1 MAGLGSLGNRLYRGE
16 VSFEIVGRR
25 RRWLGIFGVVLLMA
39 ILGLVVRG
47 LHFSVDFKG
56 GSVITVPTATMSADQ
71 VNAIATQDGVPA
83 PTVQVEQIVGGGRQV
98 KITTVTITTK
108 TQQQLTKDLAKNAG
122 IDPAKITV
130 EQVGASWGHDISKQA
145 IQALIV
151 FLILLAV
158 YLAIFFEWKM
168 AVAALTS
175 LVNVIV
181 ITVGVYAWS
190 GLEVSPST
198 VVGFLTILG
207 YAMYDAVVV
216 FDKVRENKKH
226 LVDQNKLGY
235 GRAANLAVN
244 QTLVRSLNT
253 SLIALIPVA
262 ALLFGGSLSQA
273 AVLQDLA
280 LALLVGI
287 GAGTVSSILVATPT
301 LVWLKELEPSV
312 RAQEQRLAR
321 DKATSER
328 RAAAKVPSGATPA
341 PAGAGAGAGGGT
353 LPVEVAEPQDAA
365 PSSAS
370 SGSAPQTPGPRGPRN
385 QPVRN
390 KSRSKRR

>member
-1 MAGLGSLGNRLYRGE
+1 MSGLGSLGNRLYRGE
-16 VSFEIVGRR
+16 VSYEIVGRR
-25 RRWLGIFGVVLLMA
+25 RRWFAIFGVVLLLA
-39 ILGLVVRG
+39 ILGVAVRG

-56 GSVITVPTATMSADQ
+56 GSVITVPSATLSTDQ
-71 VNAIATQDGVPA
+71 VNSIATSDGVPA
-83 PTVQVEQIVGGGRQV
+83 PTVQVQQIVGGGRQV
-98 KITTVTITTK
+98 TVTTVTITSA
-108 TQQQLTKDLAKNAG
+108 TQQKLTSDLARAAG
-122 IDPAKITV
+122 IADSKVTV

-145 IQALIV
+145 LEALIV
-151 FLILLAV
+151 FLVLLAV

-168 AVAALTS
+168 AAAALTS
-175 LVNVIV
+175 LINVIV

-216 FDKVRENKKH
+216 FDKVKENKKQF
-226 LVDQNKLGY
+226 VDQGKLGY
-235 GRAANLAVN
+235 GPAANLAVN
-244 QTLVRSLNT
+244 QTLVRSVNT

-262 ALLFGGSLSQA
+262 ALLFGGTVSQA

-301 LVWLKELEPSV
+301 LVWLKELEPAV
-312 RAQEQRLAR
+312 RAQEQRLAQ
-321 DKATSER
+321 K
-328 RAAAKVPSGATPA
+328 AAADKRAGKTAAPVVVDSAEPGDDSEPAAASASTKAAPTPA
-341 PAGAGAGAGGGT
+341 
-353 LPVEVAEPQDAA
+353 
-365 PSSAS
+365 
-370 SGSAPQTPGPRGPRN
+370 PRGPRN

-390 KSRSKRR
+390 QSRSKRR

>member
-1 MAGLGSLGNRLYRGE
+1 MAGQGSLGNRLYRGE
-16 VSFEIVGRR
+16 VSFQIVARR
-25 RRWLGIFGVVLLMA
+25 RRWGAIFGLLLLLSA
-39 ILGLVVRG
+39 LGLGVRG

-56 GSVITVPTATMSADQ
+56 GSVITVPSATLSSDQ
-71 VNAIATQDGVPA
+71 VASIAQADGVPA
-83 PTVQVEQIVGGGRQV
+83 PTVQVQTIVGGGRQV
-98 KITTVTITTK
+98 TVTTVTIPSATRTK
-108 TQQQLTKDLAKNAG
+108 LTADLAKAAG
-122 IDPAKITV
+122 IDPAKVTV
-130 EQVGASWGHDISKQA
+130 EQVGASWGHEISTA
-145 IQALIV
+145 ALQALII
-151 FLILLAV
+151 FLVLLAV

-175 LVNVIV
+175 LINVIV

-216 FDKVRENKKH
+216 FDKVKENKRQ
-226 LVDQNKLGY
+226 LVDQNKMGY
-235 GRAANLAVN
+235 GPAANLAVN
-244 QTLVRSLNT
+244 QTLVRSVNT

-262 ALLFGGSLSQA
+262 SLLLGGTVSQA

-287 GAGTVSSILVATPT
+287 GAGTVSSILVATPM

-312 RAQEQRLAR
+312 RAQEQRLAA
-321 DKATSER
+321 K
-328 RAAAKVPSGATPA
+328 AAADRKAGKVPAA
-341 PAGAGAGAGGGT
+341 
-353 LPVEVAEPQDAA
+353 VAVTESADPQDAKPVATA
-365 PSSAS
+365 PA
-370 SGSAPQTPGPRGPRN
+370 AGPRGPRN

-390 KSRSKRR
+390 QPRSKRR

>member
-1 MAGLGSLGNRLYRGE
+1 MAGLGSMGNRLYRGE
-16 VSFEIVGRR
+16 ISFQIVARR
-25 RRWLGIFGVVLLMA
+25 RRWAAVFGIVLLLA
-39 ILGLVVRG
+39 ALGMVVRG
-47 LHFSVDFKG
+47 LHFSVDFRG
-56 GSVITVPTATMSADQ
+56 GSVITVPSATLSTDQ
-71 VNAIATQDGVPA
+71 VGSIASADGVPA
-83 PTVQVEQIVGGGRQV
+83 PTVQDHRIVGGGRQV
-98 KITTVTITTK
+98 TVTTT
-108 TQQQLTKDLAKNAG
+108 TISPAAQQKLTEDLAKAAG
-122 IDPAKITV
+122 IDQSKVTV

-145 IQALIV
+145 IQALII

-168 AVAALTS
+168 AVAALIS

-207 YAMYDAVVV
+207 YSMYDAVVV
-216 FDKVRENKKH
+216 FDKVKENKRH
-226 LVDQNKLGY
+226 LVDQGKLGY
-235 GRAANLAVN
+235 GSAANLAIN

-262 ALLFGGSLSQA
+262 ALLFGGTVSQA

-301 LVWLKELEPSV
+301 LVWLKEFEPAV
-312 RAQEQRLAR
+312 RAQEQRLASA
-321 DKATSER
+321 KATAER
-328 RAAAKVPSGATPA
+328 RAAAKVTSGAVPA
-341 PAGAGAGAGGGT
+341 TAGAGAGSGGSGAAGA
-353 LPVEVAEPQDAA
+353 VEPQDAKPAQAAQA
-365 PSSAS
+365 P
-370 SGSAPQTPGPRGPRN
+370 GQRGARK

-390 KSRSKRR
+390 QPRSKRR

>member
-122 IDPAKITV
+122 IDPTKVTV

-151 FLILLAV
+151 FLVLLAV

-328 RAAAKVPSGATPA
+328 RAAAKVTSGATPA
-341 PAGAGAGAGGGT
+341 PAGAVAGAVGGT
-353 LPVEVAEPQDAA
+353 LPVGVAEPEDAA

>member
-1 MAGLGSLGNRLYRGE
+1 MSQLGSLGNRLYRGE
-16 VSFEIVGRR
+16 ASFDIVGRR
-25 RRWLGIFGVVLLMA
+25 KRWLAIFGTLLLA
-39 ILGLVVRG
+39 SILGVTVRG

-56 GSVITVPTATMSADQ
+56 GSVITVPSATLSNDQ
-71 VNAIATQDGVPA
+71 VVSIATGDGVTA
-83 PTVQVEQIVGGGRQV
+83 PTVQTQQIVGGGRQ
-98 KITTVTITTK
+98 ITVTTTTITTA
-108 TQQQLTKDLAKNAG
+108 TQQKLTGDLAKAAG
-122 IDPAKITV
+122 IDQTKITV
-130 EQVGASWGHDISKQA
+130 EQVGASWGHDISSQA

-151 FLILLAV
+151 FLVLLAV

-168 AVAALTS
+168 AIAALTS
-175 LVNVIV
+175 LINVII

-216 FDKVRENKKH
+216 FDKVKENKKQ
-226 LVDQNKLGY
+226 LVDSSKMGY
-235 GRAANLAVN
+235 GPAANLAVN

-262 ALLFGGSLSQA
+262 ALLFGGTISQA

-301 LVWLKELEPSV
+301 LVWLKELEPAV
-312 RAQEQRLAR
+312 RAQEKRLAA
-321 DKATSER
+321 KAVQQNVR
-328 RAAAKVPSGATPA
+328 VPAA
-341 PAGAGAGAGGGT
+341 
-353 LPVEVAEPQDAA
+353 AA
-365 PSSAS
+365 PSGGAVALSGAEAVVGETVPPQAKNPRASA
-370 SGSAPQTPGPRGPRN
+370 TRGPRN

-390 KSRSKRR
+390 QPRSKRR

>member
-1 MAGLGSLGNRLYRGE
+1 MSRLGSLGNRLYRGE
-16 VSFEIVGRR
+16 VSYNIVGRR
-25 RRWLGIFGVVLLMA
+25 KRWLTIFGALLLA
-39 ILGLVVRG
+39 SILGVAVRG

-56 GSVITVPTATMSADQ
+56 GSVITVPTATMTTDQ
-71 VNAIATQDGVPA
+71 AVSIAGGDGVPA
-83 PTVQVEQIVGGGRQV
+83 PTVQIQQIVGGGRQ
-98 KITTVTITTK
+98 ITVTTTTITTA
-108 TQQQLTKDLAKNAG
+108 TQQKLTADLAKAAG
-122 IDPAKITV
+122 VDQSKITV
-130 EQVGASWGHDISKQA
+130 EQVGASWGHDISVQA
-145 IQALIV
+145 IQALVV
-151 FLILLAV
+151 FLVLLAI

-190 GLEVSPST
+190 GLEVSPAT

-216 FDKVRENKKH
+216 FDKVKENKKQ
-226 LVDQNKLGY
+226 LVDSGKMGY
-235 GRAANLAVN
+235 GPAANLAVN

-262 ALLFGGSLSQA
+262 ALLFGGTISQA

-287 GAGTVSSILVATPT
+287 GAGTVSSILMATPT
-301 LVWLKELEPSV
+301 LVWLKELEPAV
-312 RAQEQRLAR
+312 RAQEKRLAA
-321 DKATSER
+321 KAAQPARAT
-328 RAAAKVPSGATPA
+328 AAATVAAEGPSVADLGVEDAVPQQPAKPA
-341 PAGAGAGAGGGT
+341 PTG
-353 LPVEVAEPQDAA
+353 Q
-365 PSSAS
+365 
-370 SGSAPQTPGPRGPRN
+370 RGPRN

-390 KSRSKRR
+390 QPRSKRR